1 MSNWLITGVSSG
13 FGRALAEAVVKK
25 GGSVAGTV
33 RKDKDKSAFEAIAP
47 GRAFAILLDVTDEK
61 AVHRGVKEAEQKLDG
76 IDVLVN
82 NAGYGFEG
90 ALEEASLADFRAQF
104 DVNVFGAV
112 AMMQAVLPL
121 MRARRRGHIV
131 NISSIGGLAAF
142 PGIGAYHGSK
152 FALEGISES
161 LAKEVKHLGI
171 KVTIVEPG
179 GFRTD
184 WAGRSMQHI
193 EHTIADYEPS
203 AGTFRRSLAE
213 RDGRQAGDPRKAA
226 EAIILA
232 VEFGGAA
239 VASPARPRRFA
250 ARRREAWRPHRR
262 DFEVGAGLG
271 EHEFFGVKRI
281 PNSVTV
287 FAPPHGRACRG
298 RINAA

>member
-203 AGTFRRSLAE
+203 AGAFRRSLAE

-232 VEFGGAA
+232 VESEGPPLHLLLGPDALRLAGEKLGALTA
-239 VASPARPRRFA
+239 
-250 ARRREAWRPHRR
+250 EILKW
-262 DFEVGAGLG
+262 
-271 EHEFFGVKRI
+271 
-281 PNSVTV
+281 
-287 FAPPHGRACRG
+287 APVSA
-298 RINAA
+298 NTNFSE